1 MEQEEQISILNEPSK
16 SQEKEEPMKNVEIQ
30 SDDISLS
37 QLEILANKKKLN
49 KKSTEVSVSI
59 PKPKSESKKSTK
71 KSDSSELSISSK
83 TVSEKKLKRKIKQV
97 KRENNDDQMRHEKS
111 ELLFKL
117 SKLNVKGKWSSLK
130 LDMNNSLDEIKNE
143 YERVRTEMQNERSVA
158 FFKRMLL
165 LGVQGIEM
173 LNTKFDPLGVDLEG
187 WSESMGYSLENQEYD
202 EVLAELYEK
211 YKSKATMSPEV
222 KLIFMII
229 SSATMFTIT
238 KKITKMDSSNAF
250 KNFIG
255 SFLGSNSQ
263 QQQQQQQQQEQMIQ
277 EQIMQQQMMQQQM
290 MQQQMM
296 QQQMMQQQ
304 QNGETDTTTDDVFPS
319 KLQGP
324 LPEDGVDI
332 NNILKTMNE
341 RKKEKDKELEQLL
354 ESGKTEASEDIFR
367 NINVNPKR
375 GRGRPKKNVNV
386 VR

>member
-1 MEQEEQISILNEPSK
+1 
-16 SQEKEEPMKNVEIQ
+16 MKNVEIQ